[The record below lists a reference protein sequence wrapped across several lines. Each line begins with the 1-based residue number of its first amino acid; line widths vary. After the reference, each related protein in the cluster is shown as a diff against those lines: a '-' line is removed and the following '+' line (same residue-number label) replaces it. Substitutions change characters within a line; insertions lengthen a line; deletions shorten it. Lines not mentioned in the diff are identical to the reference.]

1 MHISIG
7 WPLKSIEV
15 KSNIFA
21 AARRSMHLTGSNG
34 KAYIGTHFRYLDL
47 VHITV
52 GKRDPPAGSFRLLDN
67 SRPPVSEVHLIVNFP
82 SRQELDHESF
92 GMIESQC

>member
-1 MHISIG
+1 MFVEPYWGASSSPLVQIFLKILIG
-7 WPLKSIEV
+7 
-15 KSNIFA
+15 
-21 AARRSMHLTGSNG
+21 RRH
-34 KAYIGTHFRYLDL
+34 GTHFRYLDL

-52 GKRDPPAGSFRLLDN
+52 GKRDPPAGSLRLLDN